1 MKITTNRLREIIM
14 EEMTNMSE
22 SPLTEAI
29 GVDTK
34 ENLDAA
40 VIAAYEEIANTATHA
55 IETGAWEPMEDLH
68 GWIAGEIS
76 RMVTEQL
83 EDLPDHGVP
92 DEEISD
98 DETLYISAPPGGH
111 VPYTWKGKK

>member
-40 VIAAYEEIANTATHA
+40 VRAAYEEIATTVAGA
-55 IETGAWEPMEDLH
+55 VESGAWEPMEDEH

-98 DETLYISAPPGGH
+98 DETLYISAPKGGH
-111 VPYTWKGKK
+111 VPKTWER

>member
-40 VIAAYEEIANTATHA
+40 VRAAYEEIAATVA
-55 IETGAWEPMEDLH
+55 GAVESGTWEPMEDEH

-98 DETLYISAPPGGH
+98 DETLYISAPKGGH
-111 VPYTWKGKK
+111 VPKTWER